1 MVIVVLFEGN
11 PHQLEPSEHG
21 RPQQPNTWDVT
32 KKIYIYITTKVE
44 FTHLMIRLKA
54 VAFKIPTL
62 ANLLQDDR

>member
-1 MVIVVLFEGN
+1 MEDLNSQIPGML
-11 PHQLEPSEHG
+11 Q
-21 RPQQPNTWDVT
+21 
-32 KKIYIYITTKVE
+32 KKNIATKVE

>member
-1 MVIVVLFEGN
+1 MVLFEGN
-11 PHQLEPSEHG
+11 PHQMEPLAHG

-32 KKIYIYITTKVE
+32 KKSITTKVE

>member
-11 PHQLEPSEHG
+11 PHQLEPLAHG
-21 RPQQPNTWDVT
+21 IPQQPNTWDVT
-32 KKIYIYITTKVE
+32 KKNITTKVE